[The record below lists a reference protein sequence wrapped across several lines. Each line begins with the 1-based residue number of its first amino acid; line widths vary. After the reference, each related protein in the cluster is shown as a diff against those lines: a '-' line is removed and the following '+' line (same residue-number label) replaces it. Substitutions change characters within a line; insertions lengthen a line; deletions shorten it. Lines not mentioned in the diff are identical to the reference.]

1 MMYAAD
7 FRAKARESLRGNWTI
22 AVAVGFVACLFGAG
36 TVFGRVNFVGWL
48 RSIEELNAG
57 MLGLSLQYVKM
68 KEALQE
74 FSEYFDSE
82 MAVMIYFGFIGIV
95 VLIGILIA
103 IIHFIIGGAIT
114 LGYVEFHLNI
124 EDQNNEA
131 KFKKL
136 FSQFKRLKT
145 GIAMQV
151 LRGVYILLW
160 SFIPIAGYIK
170 TFSYAMT
177 PYILTENPG
186 LTANQAITESR
197 KLMDGNKW
205 RLFCLSF
212 SFIGW
217 FLLCIFTGA
226 FGIFLLRTYQEAS
239 FAAFYREIKRE
250 KYGEPEYRDT
260 SYYEINQEENE
271 STDEN

>member
-7 FRAKARESLRGNWTI
+7 FRAKARASLRGNWTI

-48 RSIEELNAG
+48 RSIDELNAG

-131 KFKKL
+131 KFKNL
-136 FSQFKRLKT
+136 FSQFYLKAHSQT
-145 GIAMQV
+145 Q
-151 LRGVYILLW
+151 
-160 SFIPIAGYIK
+160 
-170 TFSYAMT
+170 T
-177 PYILTENPG
+177 
-186 LTANQAITESR
+186 
-197 KLMDGNKW
+197 
-205 RLFCLSF
+205 
-212 SFIGW
+212 
-217 FLLCIFTGA
+217 
-226 FGIFLLRTYQEAS
+226 
-239 FAAFYREIKRE
+239 
-250 KYGEPEYRDT
+250 
-260 SYYEINQEENE
+260 
-271 STDEN
+271 